1 MDYRYY
7 IARRYLI
14 DWKKISMI
22 SLISGISFMGVVIGV
37 FAMVVVLSVM
47 NGFGDVV
54 RGLLVDLDPHIR
66 IVSANERGFKNAD
79 SLQAQL
85 GTLDGVVSTSAYLEG
100 KALLVRG
107 GNVDANRVVLVR
119 GVNQKQLAGVS
130 SVVDQTTIGEFD
142 VKRNEGRAGIVI
154 GSRLGQELSLFTE
167 SDTDLLSGT
176 EDMVASQVQLLSAP
190 GIERMMNS
198 IFSSPAASLFDVRGW
213 YDMNTVPEYDET
225 NVFIDLAEAQ
235 RLFRTPG
242 EVSGIE
248 LRLEDS
254 KLASRVK
261 GDIQTMLSADKYEVL
276 TWYDIRKELYD
287 VMELEKWGAS
297 LIIALIIVI
306 AAFNI
311 VGSLT
316 MVVMEKRYDIGV
328 LMSMGVS
335 REDIRKIFLLQGAI
349 IGIAGTGVGLITG
362 LGLCL
367 LQQQFGL
374 VPLIGSDSFILDA
387 YPVSIEFLDVSII
400 VVITIGLCL
409 LAAIYPAHRAS
420 LIKPAEAV
428 QIMD

>member
-1 MDYRYY
+1 
-7 IARRYLI
+7 
-14 DWKKISMI
+14 MI
-22 SLISGISFMGVVIGV
+22 SLISGISFLGVVVGV
-37 FAMVVVLSVM
+37 FAMIVVLSVM

-66 IVSANERGFKNAD
+66 IVSAKERGFTNAD
-79 SLQAQL
+79 SLQSHLAS
-85 GTLDGVVSTSAYLEG
+85 LDHVVSTSSYLEG

-119 GVNQKQLAGVS
+119 GVNQEQLAGVS
-130 SVVDQTTIGEFD
+130 SVVDQTTIGAFD
-142 VKRNEGRAGIVI
+142 VERQDGRAGIVI

-167 SDTDLLSGT
+167 ADSEGLIGTD
-176 EDMVASQVQLLSAP
+176 EMAASQVQLLSAP

-198 IFSSPAASLFDVRGW
+198 IFSTSVTSVYDVRGW

-225 NVFIDLAEAQ
+225 NVFVDLTEAQ
-235 RLFRTPG
+235 RLFRMPG

-254 KLASRVK
+254 KQAFEVK
-261 GDIQTMLSADKYEVL
+261 EAIQSILSSDEFEVL
-276 TWYDIRKELYD
+276 TWYDIRRELYD
-287 VMELEKWGAS
+287 VMQLEKWGAS

-335 REDIRKIFLLQGAI
+335 KDDIRRIFLIQGAI
-349 IGIAGTGVGLITG
+349 IGVAGTGVGLITG
-362 LGLCL
+362 LGVCL

-387 YPVSIEFLDVSII
+387 YPVSIQFLDVSII
-400 VVITIGLCL
+400 VVITIALSL
-409 LAAIYPAHRAS
+409 LAALYPAHRAAA
-420 LIKPAEAV
+420 IKPAEAV

>member
-1 MDYRYY
+1 
-7 IARRYLI
+7 
-14 DWKKISMI
+14 MI
-22 SLISGISFMGVVIGV
+22 TLISGISFLGVVVGV
-37 FAMVVVLSVM
+37 FAMIVVLSVM

-54 RGLLVDLDPHIR
+54 KGLLVDLDPHIR
-66 IVSANERGFKNAD
+66 IVSAQKRGFTDAD
-79 SLQAQL
+79 SLQARL
-85 GTLDGVVSTSAYLEG
+85 VDLEYVVSSSAYLEG

-119 GVNQKQLAGVS
+119 GVNQEQLSGVS

-142 VKRNEGRAGIVI
+142 VVRKEGRPGIVI

-167 SDTDLLSGT
+167 SDSDLLEGT
-176 EDMVASQVQLLSAP
+176 EDMAASRVQLLSAP

-198 IFSSPAASLFDVRGW
+198 IFSTSPASVYDVRGW

-225 NVFIDLAEAQ
+225 NVFIDLTEAQ
-235 RLFRTPG
+235 RLFRMPD

-254 KLASRVK
+254 RLASQVK
-261 GDIQTMLSADKYEVL
+261 AEIQTVLSSDEFDVL

-287 VMELEKWGAS
+287 VMQLEKWGAS

-335 REDIRKIFLLQGAI
+335 KEDVRRIFLLQGAI
-349 IGIAGTGVGLITG
+349 IGIAGTGVGLVTG

-387 YPVSIEFLDVSII
+387 YPVSIQFLDISII
-400 VVITIGLCL
+400 VVITISLCL
-409 LAAIYPAHRAS
+409 LAALYPAHRAAA
-420 LIKPAEAV
+420 IRPAEAV